1 MQSFCK
7 REITL
12 EEMLDARER
21 RAALQEKMRS
31 FYGVNVV
38 SIGINM
44 PGSIKYNEDIVSL
57 LYGSLEALRNCLTT
71 GGFPILA
78 EHIYHA
84 VTGPGAILAVE
95 GDSLGIKRLAVEQ
108 EEKAA
113 YARLLDIDVF
123 DSDGQQISR
132 SALKLEARKCLLCDR
147 DAVSCMRGKT
157 HSPAKI
163 VETSQKLLVSYRTDK
178 WQESLPEPVQTIGV
192 AALEAMLMEV
202 ACTPAPGLVD
212 RFNAGAHKDMDIFTF
227 IKSSSVLS
235 VAMLHCAFAGWEH
248 TGEPEELLP
257 LLRDIGKEAEA
268 KMFRATEGV
277 NTQKG
282 ILFLMGIMA
291 AAAAN
296 TVKNSKKPIVAQQV
310 TAKAAKFCRGIIE
323 RELTVVVS
331 DPPLRKLTAGER
343 FYKEYGITGIRGE
356 IADGLPGVLTKGL
369 PCFREGLGQ
378 GLSLNDALVHALMGL
393 ISVSQ
398 DTTILNRH
406 GLEVLQEVQLMAAH
420 FMEDGGMLT
429 DEGTKRAIEM
439 DKLFIARN
447 ISPGGSADLL
457 AVTYFLYLM
466 EERL

>member
-1 MQSFCK
+1 MQSFYK
-7 REITL
+7 KEITL
-12 EEMLDARER
+12 EEILNAREK

-38 SIGINM
+38 SIGINI
-44 PGSIKYNEDIVSL
+44 PGRIKYNDDIVGL
-57 LYGSLEALRNCLTT
+57 LYGSLETLRNRLST

-84 VTGPGAILAVE
+84 ATGPGAVLAVE

-123 DSDGQQISR
+123 DSDGRQISR
-132 SALKLEARKCLLCDR
+132 SALGLEARKCLLCNR
-147 DAVSCMRGKT
+147 DAVSCMRNAT
-157 HSPAKI
+157 HSPAEVI
-163 VETSQKLLVSYRTDK
+163 ETSQKLLASYQTYK

-235 VAMLHCAFAGWEH
+235 VAMLYCAFAGWQH
-248 TGEPEELLP
+248 RGEPEELLP
-257 LLRDIGKEAEA
+257 ILRDIGKEAEA

-296 TVKNSKKPIVAQQV
+296 TVRNINKFVAAQQV
-310 TAKAAKFCRGIIE
+310 TAKAAEICRGIIE
-323 RELTVVVS
+323 RELTAVVS

-356 IADGLPGVLTKGL
+356 IVDGLPSVLTKGL
-369 PCFREGLGQ
+369 PCFKEGLGQ

-398 DTTILNRH
+398 DTTVLNRH
-406 GLEVLQEVQLMAAH
+406 GLDVLQEVQLMAAH
-420 FMEDGGMLT
+420 FMEDGGMLAG
-429 DEGTKRAIEM
+429 DGTKRAREM